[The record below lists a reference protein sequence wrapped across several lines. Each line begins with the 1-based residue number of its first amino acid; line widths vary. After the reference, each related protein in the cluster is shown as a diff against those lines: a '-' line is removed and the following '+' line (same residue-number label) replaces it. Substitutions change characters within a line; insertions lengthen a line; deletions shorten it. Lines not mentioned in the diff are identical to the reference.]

1 MHSITR
7 LLRSGI
13 SILFALLLMLS
24 PAGCRS
30 KQQSEPTI
38 TANSNIEA
46 VSIEEIALLQPEV
59 VFEEPNL
66 PQPSTVPVPAAEKIE
81 KDTPAAPLLPQIA
94 IIIDDMGHHELL
106 GNKLLELQLNL
117 TYSFL
122 PHAPF
127 TAQQE
132 LIAYEKGRDVMVH
145 LPMEPKDPAWNPGI
159 GALFIK
165 DSPERLTQSTT
176 ALLERVP
183 HAMGANNHM
192 GSLFTESRPA
202 MEQVLMVLQAKQFY
216 FIDSYTTA
224 ESIGLD
230 QARSMG
236 IPTARRHVFLDNIHD
251 QEKICQQIEQL
262 VKMAKE
268 KGSAIGIG
276 HPNQATLLALTH
288 CKDNLLRDVKLVGAH
303 ALVR

>member
-1 MHSITR
+1 MYSITR
-7 LLRSGI
+7 LLQSGI
-13 SILFALLLMLS
+13 SFVFILVLMLS

-38 TANSNIEA
+38 TANSHIKA
-46 VSIEEIALLQPEV
+46 VSIEEIASLQPEV
-59 VFEEPNL
+59 IFEEPDL
-66 PQPSTVPVPAAEKIE
+66 PMPATVPAPKVETIE
-81 KDTPAAPLLPQIA
+81 EDASPAPLVPKIA

-106 GNKLLELQLNL
+106 GNKLLDLQLNL

-132 LIAYEKGRDVMVH
+132 QIAYEKGRDVMVH
-145 LPMEPKDPAWNPGI
+145 LPMEAKDPAWNPGI
-159 GALFIK
+159 GALYIK
-165 DSPERLTQSTT
+165 NSPEQLTQSTA

-183 HAMGANNHM
+183 HATGANNHM
-192 GSLFTESRPA
+192 GSLFTENRAA
-202 MEQVLMVLQAKQFY
+202 MEQILMVLQAKQFY

-224 ESIGLD
+224 DSTGLD
-230 QARSMG
+230 QARKMG
-236 IPTARRHVFLDNIHD
+236 IPTARRHVFLDNVHD
-251 QEKICQQIEQL
+251 QEKICQQIERL

-268 KGSAIGIG
+268 KGWAIGIG

-288 CKDNLLRDVKLVGAH
+288 CKKNLLRDVELVGAH